1 MSEKRWLKRL
11 FATQSPPSSTRPLGS
26 ALRLRLATEDDARA
40 LHRLAQLDSNVPP
53 RGLVLLAEVDGQP
66 WAAVS
71 VDDQHLVAD
80 PFRPTGELEWT
91 LIERARD
98 LRRKERGRLHA
109 LPRVW
114 PAMT

>member
-1 MSEKRWLKRL
+1 MTNPSWLKRL
-11 FATQSPPSSTRPLGS
+11 FATQSPPMSSRPLGS
-26 ALRLRLATEDDARA
+26 ALRLRLATAEDATA
-40 LHRLAQLDSNVPP
+40 LHRLAELDSNRPP

-71 VDDQHLVAD
+71 VDDSHLVAD

-91 LIERARD
+91 LVERARA
-98 LRRKERGRLHA
+98 LRRKERGRMHT

-114 PAMT
+114 PAMS

>member
-1 MSEKRWLKRL
+1 MTKPSWLHRL
-11 FATQSPPSSTRPLGS
+11 FATQSLPQSTRPLGT
-26 ALRLRLATEDDARA
+26 ALRLRLATPDDAKTLR
-40 LHRLAQLDSNVPP
+40 RLAALDSNRPP

-91 LIERARD
+91 LIERARE
-98 LRRKERGRLHA
+98 LRRKERGRMHA